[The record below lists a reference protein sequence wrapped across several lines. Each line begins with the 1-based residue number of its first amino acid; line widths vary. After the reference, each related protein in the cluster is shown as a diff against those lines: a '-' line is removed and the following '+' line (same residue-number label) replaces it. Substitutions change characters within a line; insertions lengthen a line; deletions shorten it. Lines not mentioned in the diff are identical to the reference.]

1 MAEKVREVADEGQS
15 DVGFDYIWLSDVT
28 YHDWQRYHALVGS
41 ECFCVIFFMHLCYV
55 LNCLVLKGSNNFT
68 ELANSIQNGSHPS
81 PPIDPIPSA
90 LHDLQ
95 LELQDVIAGFET
107 RFRRIKR
114 NGLRTFDS
122 LSEDTTEEEESEQVF
137 ESHHPPEFSILPIP
151 EDESNSATPILESEF
166 PVVGRGKAEVEEAF
180 ARAEAVMD
188 GEHPQ
193 DSTDDEVGPG
203 LVTPTAVPPSASPL
217 HEEL

>member
-1 MAEKVREVADEGQS
+1 
-15 DVGFDYIWLSDVT
+15 
-28 YHDWQRYHALVGS
+28 
-41 ECFCVIFFMHLCYV
+41 MHLCHL

-68 ELANSIQNGSHPS
+68 ELATSIQNGSHPS
-81 PPIDPIPSA
+81 PPVDPIPSA
-90 LHDLQ
+90 MHDLQ

-122 LSEDTTEEEESEQVF
+122 LSEDTMEEEESEQVF
-137 ESHHPPEFSILPIP
+137 ESHQPPEFSILPIP
-151 EDESNSATPILESEF
+151 EDESNPATPILESEF

-193 DSTDDEVGPG
+193 DNIDDETNGVGPD
-203 LVTPTAVPPSASPL
+203 LVTPTAVPPSASPS

>member
-1 MAEKVREVADEGQS
+1 MC
-15 DVGFDYIWLSDVT
+15 FLIHL
-28 YHDWQRYHALVGS
+28 RYL
-41 ECFCVIFFMHLCYV
+41 
-55 LNCLVLKGSNNFT
+55 LNCLALKGSNNFT

-81 PPIDPIPSA
+81 PPVDPIPSA
-90 LHDLQ
+90 MHDLQ
-95 LELQDVIAGFET
+95 VELQDVITGFET

-114 NGLRTFDS
+114 NGFRTFDY
-122 LSEDTTEEEESEQVF
+122 LSDDTMDEEENEEVT
-137 ESHHPPEFSILPIP
+137 ILPIP
-151 EDESNSATPILESEF
+151 EDESNPTTPILGSEF

-193 DSTDDEVGPG
+193 DSIDGETNSVGPS
-203 LVTPTAVPPSASPL
+203 LVTPTTLPPSASPL

>member
-1 MAEKVREVADEGQS
+1 MPSLEVSA
-15 DVGFDYIWLSDVT
+15 
-28 YHDWQRYHALVGS
+28 
-41 ECFCVIFFMHLCYV
+41 FFFIHLCYL

-68 ELANSIQNGSHPS
+68 ELANSIQNGSHSS
-81 PPIDPIPSA
+81 PPVDPIPSA
-90 LHDLQ
+90 MHDLQ

-114 NGLRTFDS
+114 NGFRTFDS
-122 LSEDTTEEEESEQVF
+122 LSGDTMDEEENEQVF
-137 ESHHPPEFSILPIP
+137 ESHQPPEASILPIP
-151 EDESNSATPILESEF
+151 EDESNPTTPILGSEF

-188 GEHPQ
+188 GEHPL
-193 DSTDDEVGPG
+193 DSTDDETNGVGPG